1 MALSDGK
8 IEPSVTP
15 SKVDFLA
22 TAEPNVDARA
32 RFELDAGWRYG
43 LVFGVA
49 LVLVAWGVDAG
60 ELALESA
67 ALSWS
72 KLLLASL
79 TILPLC
85 IAAGAY
91 AGKSY
96 GMLGRRLLVWM
107 GTGAIVG
114 GVTMHIPFEGASAV
128 AAIIDPAVR
137 GLTIFPFPPAVE
149 ERVLPMIM
157 LTAVA
162 GLVVGVLQSL
172 AAMWAWNSSS
182 KDNRMTLGSWLA
194 LVISV
199 PLAIGSGSLHDGAAN
214 AQLRAPL
221 YLSNRVVQL
230 ALNTPAD
237 LNLQNLET
245 LTLLDY
251 LATSRW
257 RGEFSGHFKQ
267 HLVDY
272 DRNRLRSGY
281 SDVEFDNGFIWR
293 CEVVRNGSGLNGCS
307 DLRADYTAWLAGFFR
322 TGSVSCENCSVRVEP
337 GAAVWQSNVQ
347 ARLGDPQQMRIEHH
361 SGGVVLVRSTFS
373 TGMQVECRLVGA
385 DPVLIQQCENK

>member
-1 MALSDGK
+1 MVFSKGRMSPSS
-8 IEPSVTP
+8 EPSP
-15 SKVDFLA
+15 VDFLA
-22 TAEPNVDARA
+22 PVEPNVAARA

-43 LVFGVA
+43 LVFGIA

-67 ALSWS
+67 ALFWP
-72 KLLLASL
+72 KLLLATL
-79 TILPLC
+79 IVLPLC
-85 IAAGAY
+85 TAAGAY

-96 GMLGRRLLVWM
+96 DMLGRRLLVWM
-107 GTGAIVG
+107 GVGAIIG
-114 GVTMHIPFEGASAV
+114 GIMMHIPFEGASAV
-128 AAIIDPAVR
+128 AALIDPAVR

-149 ERVLPMIM
+149 ERVLPLVVI
-157 LTAVA
+157 TAVA

-172 AAMWAWNSSS
+172 AATWAWNSSS
-182 KDNRMTLGSWLA
+182 KEDRMTLGSWLA
-194 LVISV
+194 LAVSV
-199 PLAIGSGSLHDGAAN
+199 PFAIGLGSLHDGAAN

-221 YLSNRVVQL
+221 YLTNRVVQL
-230 ALNTPAD
+230 ALHTPAD
-237 LNLQNLET
+237 LNLQSMET

-257 RGEFSGHFKQ
+257 RNEFSGHFKQ

-293 CEVVRNGSGLNGCS
+293 CEVVRNGNGLSGCS
-307 DLRADYTAWLAGFFR
+307 DLRADYTAWMAGFFR

-337 GAAVWQSNVQ
+337 GAAGWQSSAK
-347 ARLGDPQQMRIEHH
+347 ARLGEPQQMRIEHH

-373 TGMQVECRLVGA
+373 TGMQAECRLVGG
-385 DPVLIQQCENK
+385 DPIVIQQCETK